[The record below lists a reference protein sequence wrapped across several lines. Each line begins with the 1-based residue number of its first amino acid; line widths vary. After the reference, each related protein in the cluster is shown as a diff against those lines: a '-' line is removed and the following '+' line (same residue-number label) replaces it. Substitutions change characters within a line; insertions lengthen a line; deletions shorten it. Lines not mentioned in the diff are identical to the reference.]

1 MYRSKKKR
9 LPNRFE
15 NGYFRPQM
23 GEQESNTVE
32 ALARMDHDALR
43 TVGVG
48 RMGDRL
54 TVLGRARD
62 ALLTRENAGGLQA
75 LDI

>member
-1 MYRSKKKR
+1 
-9 LPNRFE
+9 
-15 NGYFRPQM
+15 M